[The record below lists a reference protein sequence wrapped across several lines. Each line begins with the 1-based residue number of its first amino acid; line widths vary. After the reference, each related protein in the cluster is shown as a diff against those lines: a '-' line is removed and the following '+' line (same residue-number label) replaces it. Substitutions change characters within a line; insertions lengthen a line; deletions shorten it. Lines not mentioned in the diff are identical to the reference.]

1 MSFIGFYTK
10 SQFQYHPYMM
20 RRNDFAVARL
30 HFAAKRLLAKKTL
43 LQTTGKRNFTRKKK
57 TKNFVS
63 CVQLFCDNYFSFS
76 TVRLSFSQLI
86 NLAPTV
92 LSYPSWERGQL
103 IHFLWVPLIFFNSSH
118 NVSQEFVTMIKSIRN
133 VMRVN
138 SVFIVLVLPLP
149 PA

>member
-20 RRNDFAVARL
+20 RRNDFAVTRL
-30 HFAAKRLLAKKTL
+30 HFAAKRLLAKKL
-43 LQTTGKRNFTRKKK
+43 CCKRLVSAILPGKKK

-76 TVRLSFSQLI
+76 TAGLSFSQLI
-86 NLAPTV
+86 NLAPRI